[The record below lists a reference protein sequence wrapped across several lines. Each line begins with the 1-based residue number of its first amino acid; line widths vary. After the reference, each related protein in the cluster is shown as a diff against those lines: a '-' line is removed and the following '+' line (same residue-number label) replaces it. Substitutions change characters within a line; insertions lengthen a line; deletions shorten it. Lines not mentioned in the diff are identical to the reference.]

1 MITKFSN
8 FRGSRKELMSIIST
22 LEKESPE
29 NYKMY
34 SKKYKKY
41 LPVNLRRLQQ
51 FSEKG
56 LIPNAEIVNKSYV
69 YNFEHL
75 LRYIAIMKLKNEGYT
90 LIQSGKII
98 KDYDNQK
105 LLEFLQ
111 NQIQK
116 GKELIDYKNT
126 NKRNEISEKLIKL
139 GRDEGRVLRSQ
150 WIRFAITKWCNCEV
164 MNKELKKLTEEDVNT
179 LAEAFKESLLDTIK
193 LKYIEKHI
201 R

>member
-98 KDYDNQK
+98 KDFDTQK

-116 GKELIDYKNT
+116 TKELIDYKNT
-126 NKRNEISEKLIKL
+126 NKKNEISEKLIKL

-164 MNKELKKLTEEDVNT
+164 MNKELKKLTEEDINT
-179 LAEAFKESLLDTIK
+179 LTDAFRESLLDTIK
-193 LKYIEKHI
+193 LKNIEKHI

>member
-8 FRGSRKELMSIIST
+8 FKGSRKELMTIIST

-69 YNFEHL
+69 
-75 LRYIAIMKLKNEGYT
+75 
-90 LIQSGKII
+90 
-98 KDYDNQK
+98 
-105 LLEFLQ
+105 
-111 NQIQK
+111 
-116 GKELIDYKNT
+116 
-126 NKRNEISEKLIKL
+126 
-139 GRDEGRVLRSQ
+139 
-150 WIRFAITKWCNCEV
+150 
-164 MNKELKKLTEEDVNT
+164 
-179 LAEAFKESLLDTIK
+179 
-193 LKYIEKHI
+193 
-201 R
+201 

>member
-8 FRGSRKELMSIIST
+8 FRGSRKELMTIIST

-98 KDYDNQK
+98 KDFDTQK

-116 GKELIDYKNT
+116 TKELIDYKNT
-126 NKRNEISEKLIKL
+126 NKKNEISEKLIKL

-164 MNKELKKLTEEDVNT
+164 MNKELKKLTEEDINT
-179 LAEAFKESLLDTIK
+179 LTDAFRESLLDTIK
-193 LKYIEKHI
+193 LKNIEKHI

>member
-116 GKELIDYKNT
+116 GKELIDYKNN
-126 NKRNEISEKLIKL
+126 NKKNEISEKLIKL

-201 R
+201 S

>member
-8 FRGSRKELMSIIST
+8 FKGSRKELMTIIST

-98 KDYDNQK
+98 KDFDTQK

-116 GKELIDYKNT
+116 TKELIDYKNT
-126 NKRNEISEKLIKL
+126 NKKNEISEKLIKL

-164 MNKELKKLTEEDVNT
+164 MNKELKKLTEEDINT
-179 LAEAFKESLLDTIK
+179 LTDAFRESLLDTIK
-193 LKYIEKHI
+193 LKNIEKHI

>member
-22 LEKESPE
+22 LEKENPE

-98 KDYDNQK
+98 KDFDTQK

-116 GKELIDYKNT
+116 TKELIDYKNT
-126 NKRNEISEKLIKL
+126 NKKNEISEKLIKL

-193 LKYIEKHI
+193 LKHIEKHI